1 MHNGWL
7 VMAWLDPAGLESQR
21 FNSSTP
27 MNFQVI
33 YHSNSGL
40 SSKSTNFDD
49 YMETISAASSPLTQ
63 EKPWWPYFNSRE
75 DFELAEL
82 MLEASLS
89 QKQCNRLLNIIQ
101 KCAKGSGSV
110 TLSSYG
116 DMQSRWESASSLL
129 TSVSNFPV
137 YDISNLTWGY
147 SFKRKLLLLNIGKLI
162 ISLTFIIDLFG
173 SGLEI
178 CFGNLNWNLIGFG
191 MPKSYIG
198 LMVKILYASMM
209 SHGLQIDFGKY
220 RYISC
225 SVYTFS

>member
-1 MHNGWL
+1 
-7 VMAWLDPAGLESQR
+7 
-21 FNSSTP
+21 

-137 YDISNLTWGY
+137 YDISNLT
-147 SFKRKLLLLNIGKLI
+147 
-162 ISLTFIIDLFG
+162 
-173 SGLEI
+173 
-178 CFGNLNWNLIGFG
+178 
-191 MPKSYIG
+191 
-198 LMVKILYASMM
+198 
-209 SHGLQIDFGKY
+209 
-220 RYISC
+220 
-225 SVYTFS
+225 